1 VIGVMRKLGARQAA
15 VAGLTVLLMGAGLT
29 TTAVAASAS
38 QSRTQAGKSA
48 VVVKVTKH
56 KPFGKIVVT
65 VKDFALYY
73 RPKGTCTGACLAYF
87 PPLLMPSGKTVPKG
101 ARCLGTAAY
110 GSHHRLQVTYRKH
123 RLYTYVGDIAP
134 GTVSANG
141 VAGFAVVKVAA
152 HCG

>member
-1 VIGVMRKLGARQAA
+1 

-29 TTAVAASAS
+29 ATAAAASAS
-38 QSRTQAGKSA
+38 QSPPHAAKSA

-56 KPFGKIVVT
+56 KPFGKILVT

-73 RPKGTCTGACLAYF
+73 RPKGTCTGACLAYWR
-87 PPLLMPSGKTVPKG
+87 PMLMPSGKTVPEG
-101 ARCLGTAAY
+101 ARCLGTTAY

-123 RLYTYVGDIAP
+123 RLYTYVGDFAP
-134 GTVSANG
+134 GTVNG
-141 VAGFAVVKVAA
+141 NGADGFAVVKVAA

>member
-1 VIGVMRKLGARQAA
+1 MRMLGARQAA
-15 VAGLTVLLMGAGLT
+15 VAGLAVLLMGAGLSS
-29 TTAVAASAS
+29 TAVAASAS
-38 QSRTQAGKSA
+38 QSRPPAAKSA

-56 KPFGKIVVT
+56 KRFGKILVT
-65 VKDFALYY
+65 VKDFGLYY
-73 RPKGTCTGACLAYF
+73 LPKGTCTGGCLAIW

-123 RLYTYVGDIAP
+123 RLYTFTGDFAP
-134 GTVSANG
+134 GTVNRNG